1 MSRKKIFNSIIC
13 ISTLLFFVLVILSCL
28 WWESQEKERQK
39 GLESNS
45 SYADYECRDCH
56 LKCLE
61 EDETKGQYYKEV
73 GDTQYR
79 IRYRCIEDISDEILI
94 SAEIYEVMS
103 LADSRYV
110 ILQEPKN
117 MLNIVKDWTIEE
129 ISLYCSDL
137 SQSIARTT
145 EEVVKQDIKEFLDNV
160 ENAEVNETGKE
171 ETEMYLRLSFEE
183 SKAIVWDSSIKIC
196 KGNEGIVITTEI
208 GRLDQ
213 FYKEQLRE
221 VIINPESELYK
232 FIYNAY
238 IGLELTE

>member
-1 MSRKKIFNSIIC
+1 
-13 ISTLLFFVLVILSCL
+13 
-28 WWESQEKERQK
+28 
-39 GLESNS
+39 
-45 SYADYECRDCH
+45 
-56 LKCLE
+56 
-61 EDETKGQYYKEV
+61 
-73 GDTQYR
+73 
-79 IRYRCIEDISDEILI
+79 
-94 SAEIYEVMS
+94 
-103 LADSRYV
+103 
-110 ILQEPKN
+110 